1 MKWLLSDANLSTMSL
16 ARRTFPVPN
25 TEKFCSTI
33 WTSPVQYS
41 SLAYSETCQTSKME
55 RFAKTVNGFQPFN
68 IFTKRSILYDDRVLN
83 TSLSFITEAA
93 T

>member
-1 MKWLLSDANLSTMSL
+1 
-16 ARRTFPVPN
+16 
-25 TEKFCSTI
+25 
-33 WTSPVQYS
+33 
-41 SLAYSETCQTSKME
+41 ME

-93 T
+93 TWVKKVFLKISPSQEDTWIGVSYE